1 MKTIFRWTLI
11 VAVILVTSNIAGA
24 NSTWVVL
31 RFWPFGEIMVVP
43 LWVVLLGGV
52 CIGMVLGGIVFWW
65 RVLVSEVRLF
75 KIQRELK
82 RIKQNTQ
89 AMHDTQPTPDAS
101 QSPSVRQKIS
111 QKISGA

>member
-1 MKTIFRWTLI
+1 MKTILRWTLI
-11 VAVILVTSNIAGA
+11 VVVIVVTSNIAGA
-24 NSTWVVL
+24 NSTWVGI

-52 CIGMVLGGIVFWW
+52 CLGMLLGGIVFWW

-82 RIKQNTQ
+82 RIKQSTQ
-89 AMHDTQPTPDAS
+89 ATDSTDETDPPKTPTT
-101 QSPSVRQKIS
+101 IS
-111 QKISGA
+111 N